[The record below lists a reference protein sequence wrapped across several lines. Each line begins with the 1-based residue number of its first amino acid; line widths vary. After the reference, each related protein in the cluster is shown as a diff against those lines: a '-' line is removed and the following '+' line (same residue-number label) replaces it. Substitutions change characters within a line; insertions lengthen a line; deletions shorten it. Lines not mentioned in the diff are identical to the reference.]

1 MHVEPGEFVKCLTHR
16 GVPLVLRVTSS
27 YGKVIRGVDKDGKQ
41 YTTSNKGKG
50 QKIKFRSIRDRSF
63 GVFVLDTQLA
73 KGWRSKRQGARFW
86 EEYCYHARWSFAY
99 ERVHS
104 LADLNYVLGERTIG
118 EDVLLF
124 NGHGCS
130 SGGWRLSNGDQFDAL
145 TSLKVN
151 EKNKHKLVIFSACSI
166 G

>member
-1 MHVEPGEFVKCLTHR
+1 MHVEPGKFVKCLTDR
-16 GVPLVLRVTSS
+16 GIPLVVRVTSS
-27 YGKVIRGVDKDGKQ
+27 HGKMIRGVDKDGKQ
-41 YTTSNKGKG
+41 YTTASNGKG
-50 QKIKFRSIRDRSF
+50 QKIKFKSIRDTSF
-63 GVFVLDTQLA
+63 GVFVLDTQLD

-86 EEYCYHARWSFAY
+86 EEYCYHAGWSFAY

-130 SGGWRLSNGDQFDAL
+130 SGGWTLSNREHISGDTILVFD
-145 TSLKVN
+145 
-151 EKNKHKLVIFSACSI
+151 
-166 G
+166 